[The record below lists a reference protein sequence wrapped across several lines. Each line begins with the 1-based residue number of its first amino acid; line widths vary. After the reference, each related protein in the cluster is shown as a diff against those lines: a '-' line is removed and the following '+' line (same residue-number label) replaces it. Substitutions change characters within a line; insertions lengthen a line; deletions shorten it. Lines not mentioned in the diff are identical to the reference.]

1 MCGLCSSDN
10 NNFSMTDRTES
21 QVVRYQFEDLSRSFL
36 EVVLASQETIDFCV
50 DSRGLSFLLSDESLW
65 KAIIGSINKGIRSRF
80 ITNITNENI
89 SYCNVLM
96 KYSSELFHEDRVKGN
111 FLIVDG
117 RKYLFFVADVQEEK
131 ERRQKQIINQL
142 LYNEVKLFVDA
153 QQYLFDNLCSNAI
166 PARDKI
172 REIGKAVR
180 GDFIDTLRNPTEIQK
195 TAINLLESATYE
207 ILVLF
212 STINSFHRAEYNG
225 ILNSLLQASQR
236 GVMVKMLIR
245 AEDHNNHQLSETLQ
259 KKIRQKHLPINIQY
273 ITKPLQN
280 KITTL
285 VIDQTVSLAIE
296 ANDDDDDYYTSK
308 KTSNQSTTTA
318 TTATTAVAIYS
329 NNESTVS
336 SCISIFETLWIQS
349 EFDKQKKAK
358 QAYFQMFRGFN
369 LKDEIYTRRWS
380 FSGKIPNKEYEEKG
394 RQKNSSKADSRT

>member
-1 MCGLCSSDN
+1 MCGLSSSDN
-10 NNFSMTDRTES
+10 NNFSMTDRTEI
-21 QVVRYQFEDLSRSFL
+21 QVVGYQSDDLSRPFL

-50 DSRGLSFLLSDESLW
+50 DSRGLSFLLSSESLW
-65 KAIIGSINKGIRSRF
+65 KVIIGLINKGIRSRF
-80 ITNITNENI
+80 ITKITNESI

-96 KYSSELFHEDRVKGN
+96 KYSGELFHEDRVKGN

-117 RKYLFFVADVQEEK
+117 RKYIFFIVAIQEE
-131 ERRQKQIINQL
+131 EGRGRQKQIIKQL
-142 LYNEVKLFVDA
+142 LYNEVKPFVDT
-153 QQYLFDNLCSNAI
+153 QQFLFDILCNNAI

-172 REIGKAVR
+172 REIGRAIR
-180 GDFIDTLRNPTEIQK
+180 GDFIDTLRNPAEIQK

-212 STINSFHRAEYNG
+212 STINSFHRAEYSG
-225 ILNSLLQASQR
+225 IINSLLQASQR
-236 GVMVKMLIR
+236 GATVKVLIR
-245 AEDHNNHQLSETLQ
+245 AEDHDNHQLRETLQ
-259 KKIRQKHLPINIQY
+259 KKIRQKRLPINIQY

-280 KITTL
+280 KMTTL
-285 VIDQTVSLAIE
+285 VVDQAVSLAIE
-296 ANDDDDDYYTSK
+296 ANDDDDNYYSSK
-308 KTSNQSTTTA
+308 KTSDQSTTT
-318 TTATTAVAIYS
+318 TATASVAIYS

-380 FSGKIPNKEYEEKG
+380 FSGRTPNKEYEEKG
-394 RQKNSSKADSRT
+394 SQNNTSKADSRT

>member
-1 MCGLCSSDN
+1 MCGLSSNDN
-10 NNFSMTDRTES
+10 NNFSMTDRIER
-21 QVVRYQFEDLSRSFL
+21 QVVRYQSEDLSRPFL

-50 DSRGLSFLLSDESLW
+50 DSRGLSFLLSSESLW

-80 ITNITNENI
+80 ITKITNESI

-96 KYSSELFHEDRVKGN
+96 KYSGELFHEDRVKGN
-111 FLIVDG
+111 FFIVDG
-117 RKYLFFVADVQEEK
+117 RKYIFFIVAIQEE
-131 ERRQKQIINQL
+131 EGRGRQKQIIKQL
-142 LYNEVKLFVDA
+142 LYNEVKPFVDT
-153 QQYLFDNLCSNAI
+153 QQFLFDILCNTAI

-172 REIGKAVR
+172 REIGRAIR
-180 GDFIDTLRNPTEIQK
+180 GDFIETLRNPAEIQR

-212 STINSFHRAEYNG
+212 STINSFHRAESSG
-225 ILNSLLQASQR
+225 IINSLLQASQH

-245 AEDHNNHQLSETLQ
+245 AEDHDNHQLRETLQ
-259 KKIRQKHLPINIQY
+259 KKIRQKRLPINIQY

-280 KITTL
+280 KMTTL
-285 VIDQTVSLAIE
+285 VVDQAVSLAIE
-296 ANDDDDDYYTSK
+296 ANDDDDNYYSSK
-308 KTSNQSTTTA
+308 KTSDQSTTITA
-318 TTATTAVAIYS
+318 TAAVAIYS

-380 FSGKIPNKEYEEKG
+380 FSGKTPNKEYEEKG
-394 RQKNSSKADSRT
+394 SQNNTSKADCRT

>member
-1 MCGLCSSDN
+1 MCGLSSSDN
-10 NNFSMTDRTES
+10 NNFSMTDRTEI
-21 QVVRYQFEDLSRSFL
+21 QVVGYQSDDLSRPFL

-50 DSRGLSFLLSDESLW
+50 DSRGLSFLLSSESLW
-65 KAIIGSINKGIRSRF
+65 KVIIGLINKGIRSRF
-80 ITNITNENI
+80 ITKITNESI

-96 KYSSELFHEDRVKGN
+96 KYSSELFHEERVKGN

-117 RKYLFFVADVQEEK
+117 RKYVFFVINVQEEG
-131 ERRQKQIINQL
+131 EEEEEEGRQRQRQRQVINQL
-142 LYNEVKLFVDA
+142 LYNEVKSFVDI

-172 REIGKAVR
+172 REIGRAIR
-180 GDFIDTLRNPTEIQK
+180 GDFIDTLQSHAEIQK

-207 ILVLF
+207 ILILF
-212 STINSFHRAEYNG
+212 STTNSFRRAEYNG

-236 GVMVKMLIR
+236 GVMVKMLIQ
-245 AEDHNNHQLSETLQ
+245 AYDHDHHLSETLQ
-259 KKIRQKHLPINIQY
+259 TKIRQKHLPINIQY

-285 VIDQTVSLAIE
+285 VIDQAVSLAIE
-296 ANDDDDDYYTSK
+296 SKNDENSDYYSSK
-308 KTSNQSTTTA
+308 KTSDPNITTPPA
-318 TTATTAVAIYS
+318 TTAIAAEVVAIYS

-358 QAYFQMFRGFN
+358 QAYFQIFKDFN
-369 LKDEIYTRRWS
+369 LKDEIYTRSWS
-380 FSGKIPNKEYEEKG
+380 FSRKTSNKE
-394 RQKNSSKADSRT
+394 